1 MTAKAAIAIL
11 LLSAVA
17 LAVFA
22 GCGGMA
28 GNGSDTPTP
37 TSQPTT
43 PVATVAAPVER
54 TTAPTPAVATVV
66 AQAEA
71 TVQATVPVATVAPP
85 VERTTAPPPA
95 VATAVAQA
103 EATVQ
108 ASYAKSGAA
117 YCGRLC
123 QPSFW
128 RNATVADLDAEISK
142 GASVNAKDGVSG
154 GGRSPLHHAVQ
165 YADLAVIAALLDR
178 GADVDAKTDG
188 GSTAL
193 HIIAGLPGDHHTP
206 VSEVAA
212 LLLER
217 GADANAQSGWRG
229 YSPLHY
235 AGDPVMAVLLL
246 NYGADVNQKSD
257 SGTTPLHTAV
267 GYGPAGFY
275 VNGDIALV
283 TLLLEHGADVNAVND
298 SGQTPLLTAVIYA
311 VDDANSAAQYEATAD
326 AVALLLEHGADIG
339 ERACQELKYTS
350 SRSKAVVED
359 LVCP

>member
-1 MTAKAAIAIL
+1 MTGKVAIAVL
-11 LLSAVA
+11 LLSALA

-22 GCGGMA
+22 GCGGRA
-28 GNGSDTPTP
+28 GDGPDTPPPTARSTMPVATAAVERTTVPTP
-37 TSQPTT
+37 AVATAQPTT

-54 TTAPTPAVATVV
+54 TTAPPA
-66 AQAEA
+66 
-71 TVQATVPVATVAPP
+71 P
-85 VERTTAPPPA
+85 

-123 QPSFW
+123 QPTFW

-142 GASVNAKDGVSG
+142 GANVNTKGGFSG
-154 GGRSPLHHAVQ
+154 GGRSPLHYAVQ
-165 YADLAVIAALLDR
+165 YADLSVIAALLDR
-178 GADVDAKTDG
+178 GADVYSKTDRG
-188 GSTAL
+188 LTAL
-193 HIIAGLPGDHHTP
+193 HIIVGLSGDHHTP

-217 GADANAQSGWRG
+217 GADANAQDGWSG

-235 AGDPVMAVLLL
+235 AKDPVMAVLLL

-283 TLLLEHGADVNAVND
+283 TLLLEHGADVNAVNN
-298 SGQTPLLTAVIYA
+298 SGQTPLLFAVVYA
-311 VDDANSAAQYEATAD
+311 VDDAHFAAEYEATAD
-326 AVALLLEHGADIG
+326 AVALLLEHGADINAKVAGG
-339 ERACQELKYTS
+339 EAACQELKYMP
-350 SRSKAVVED
+350 SRSNAVLED